1 MTDIA
6 EKREDV
12 EWNTQSEVRTCSECG
27 SFDII
32 YDPERGEYVCG
43 TCGLVLSAKLIDS
56 EREGRWSFS
65 MEEKSQRDQTGSPV
79 SVLLPDLGLSTV
91 IDANAQT
98 SQRMKRIIK
107 WNTRMTGAIATC

>member
-1 MTDIA
+1 
-6 EKREDV
+6 
-12 EWNTQSEVRTCSECG
+12 
-27 SFDII
+27 
-32 YDPERGEYVCG
+32 
-43 TCGLVLSAKLIDS
+43 
-56 EREGRWSFS
+56 

-107 WNTRMTGAIATC
+107 WNTRMTWSESQHVDCDHGD

>member
-1 MTDIA
+1 MKMHFFLSRQGMTLNMTDIA

-56 EREGRWSFS
+56 EREGRSVIFYGR
-65 MEEKSQRDQTGSPV
+65 KIATGSNRQ
-79 SVLLPDLGLSTV
+79 SGIGTF
-91 IDANAQT
+91 T
-98 SQRMKRIIK
+98 
-107 WNTRMTGAIATC
+107 